1 MDINTLKALG
11 ISPEELGSRIV
22 DQAVE
27 TLLNTTGFNPDTE
40 EETRYESRF
49 KREIEARVKQA
60 VDDKIAA
67 LAAVHLVPRVGEMI
81 ENANMQKTNG
91 YGEPKG
97 EPKHTWPKTWT
108 STGEP
113 RAKAAMTG
121 ASAASA

>member
-67 LAAVHLVPRVGEMI
+67 LAQAPAQTQQVLTIPPIPV
-81 ENANMQKTNG
+81 
-91 YGEPKG
+91 
-97 EPKHTWPKTWT
+97 
-108 STGEP
+108 
-113 RAKAAMTG
+113 AAG
-121 ASAASA
+121 LGSR